1 MTGEGLFTAI
11 VLAGSRP
18 GPGVEPVARAAGVSC
33 KALAEVGG
41 VAMVARVVAALGAS
55 SRVGRILVS
64 AHDTAEIGRAVAG
77 GIADGGVEV
86 IEAGATPSTSVVGAI
101 AERPETE
108 QFLVTTADHALLTP
122 EMVDY
127 FCDAARGAGDVAVG
141 LVAKSVLQPAYP
153 EAARTYISFAD
164 DGYSGCNMF
173 ALLTPLARR
182 APEFWKRAEHERK
195 KPWRLIRVFGFVNLV
210 LFLARRLDLDAAM
223 ARASRVMGMR
233 VGAVRM
239 PFAEAAIDVDK
250 PEHLELANAILK
262 ARGA

>member
-1 MTGEGLFTAI
+1 MTGDGAFTAI

-18 GPGVEPVARAAGVSC
+18 GDDPVARAAGVSR
-33 KALAEVGG
+33 KAFAEVGG

-55 SRVGRILVS
+55 SRVGRILIS
-64 AHDTAEIGRAVAG
+64 AHDGAEIARLGAVTDG
-77 GIADGGVEV
+77 LADGNVTV
-86 IEAGATPSTSVVGAI
+86 IEAGATPSTSV
-101 AERPETE
+101 AEALEGRPAGE
-108 QFLVTTADHALLTP
+108 QFLITTADHALLTP

-127 FCDAARGAGDVAVG
+127 FCDAARDAGDVAVAM
-141 LVAKSVLQPAYP
+141 VAKSVLQRAYP

-182 APEFWKRAEHERK
+182 APEFWKRAEHQRK
-195 KPWRLIRVFGFVNLV
+195 RPWRLIRVFGLVNLV

-262 ARGA
+262 AREA